1 MQHFGHEISFAKWMI
16 VGIPTV
22 IVLLGITWLYLRY
35 VAFRHDL
42 KYLPGGQTL
51 IKQKLDELGKMKYE
65 EKVVQTIFVLA
76 SLLWITREFLLKNGK
91 LRHPLQMVRLLYLYQ
106 YYYLLFQLKILKNIV
121 VSLTGKLQKSSLG
134 CINFIWWRFS
144 ISERYI
150 RKWFSKMV
158 RRTVEIIKWC

>member
-121 VSLTGKLQKSSLG
+121 VSLTGKLQRAPLG